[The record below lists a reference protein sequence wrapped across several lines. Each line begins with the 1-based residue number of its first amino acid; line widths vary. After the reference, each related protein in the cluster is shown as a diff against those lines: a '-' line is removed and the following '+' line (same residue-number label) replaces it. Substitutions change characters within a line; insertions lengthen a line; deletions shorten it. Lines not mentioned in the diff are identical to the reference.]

1 MIKKKS
7 TTGHTMCQ
15 DICFLVKFG
24 SDLAEHA
31 RASGLAKK

>member
-1 MIKKKS
+1 
-7 TTGHTMCQ
+7 MCQ

-31 RASGLAKK
+31 RASSLEKKLFTIYPLEL